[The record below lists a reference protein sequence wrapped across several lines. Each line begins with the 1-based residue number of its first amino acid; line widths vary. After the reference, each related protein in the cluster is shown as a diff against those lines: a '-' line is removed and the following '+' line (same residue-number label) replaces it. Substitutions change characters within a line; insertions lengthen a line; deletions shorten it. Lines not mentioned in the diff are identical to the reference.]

1 MKIKP
6 SERYFLQHQDSKL
19 LCDQHKTEYKPPQ
32 DIQFEEYGSKHTL
45 PRQPASETKGKKG
58 KSIFTGN
65 KKKKKVWSKP
75 LTSIENEI
83 EWSNAVNFK
92 INHFSCFHFVGLF
105 TNFEIHNR
113 FEGMVFI
120 QLSTQG

>member
-1 MKIKP
+1 MLIKP
-6 SERYFLQHQDSKL
+6 SEWYFLQHQDSKL
-19 LCDQHKTEYKPPQ
+19 LCDHNKTDYKPPK

-92 INHFSCFHFVGLF
+92 INNLVALTLWVYWQILKFIIGLKVWYSFS
-105 TNFEIHNR
+105 
-113 FEGMVFI
+113 
-120 QLSTQG
+120 